1 MSSVVVFTYH
11 HVSPAR
17 GGILS
22 VTPETFEAHLAALL
36 KKGYEPLF
44 IHEAAQVIRG
54 EREIRSP
61 GVAITLD
68 DGYLDNYLY
77 GFDVLKKLGI
87 KATIF
92 AVTSWVDAATER
104 FGSRRPQ
111 TAPLVH
117 GEIHE
122 LIEEGRVEDAV
133 FTWDEAEEMLSSG
146 LVTVESH
153 GHTHEKGPELS
164 KRGELVG
171 DLTLSR
177 WLISE
182 RLGHRSGCICWPFG
196 DYDSGCI
203 EDAKSA
209 GFDSAAT
216 VERGVN
222 SPGSDPFKIK
232 RITAKDA
239 GPGWALKSAFIFKS
253 PFLGGLYARIKP
265 R

>member
-1 MSSVVVFTYH
+1 VSSVVVFSYH
-11 HVSPAR
+11 HVSPVR
-17 GGILS
+17 GAKFS
-22 VTPETFEAHLAALL
+22 VTPGTLEGQLAALK

-44 IHEAAQVIRG
+44 VHEAAQVIRG
-54 EREIRSP
+54 ERALNSP
-61 GVAITLD
+61 GVCITLD
-68 DGYLDNYLY
+68 DGYLDNYLF
-77 GFDVLKKLGI
+77 GFEVLKKLGM

-104 FGSRRPQ
+104 FGSRRLRDVPP
-111 TAPLVH
+111 AH
-117 GEIHE
+117 GEIKR
-122 LIEEGRVEDAV
+122 LIEEGRHEDAV
-133 FTWDEAEEMLSSG
+133 FTWDEAEEMLASG

-153 GHTHEKGPELS
+153 GHRHEEAPELS

-182 RLGHRSGCICWPFG
+182 RLGHRSNCVCWPYG
-196 DYDSGCI
+196 EYDSGCL

-209 GFDSAAT
+209 GFVSAAT

-222 SPGSDPFKIK
+222 RAGSDPFRIK
-232 RITAKDA
+232 RITAKEA
-239 GPGWALKSAFIFKS
+239 GPGWALKVAFIFSS
-253 PFLGGLYARIKP
+253 PFWGGFYARIKP